1 MLIVNPAFGHARG
14 GGEQRA
20 REAIDWHTDPIALF
34 SNSKPNAR
42 ELLEGVRG
50 RLAAFRRI
58 DNIDYVSKDSVSQ
71 PAPAAIIEHVASNYR
86 AALLAIA
93 D

>member
-1 MLIVNPAFGHARG
+1 MLIVNPAFGHASG

-20 REAIDWHTDPIALF
+20 REAVDWHNDPIALF

-42 ELLEGVRG
+42 ELLEGVRASLG
-50 RLAAFRRI
+50 AFRRT

-71 PAPAAIIEHVASNYR
+71 PAPDTVIEHVANNYR